1 MRPQIGV
8 KQTADINAIR
18 KIVLQVHQHQTSFLT
33 TLNADVDAEDKPTH
47 QIQTQQQIQIGAKK
61 TADGNAIQKRVLQAH
76 QLQTSFLT
84 ATNADVDAED
94 KPTHQI
100 QTQQQI
106 QIGTKQHALTNA
118 I

>member
-1 MRPQIGV
+1 
-8 KQTADINAIR
+8 
-18 KIVLQVHQHQTSFLT
+18 VLQVHQLQTSFLT
-33 TLNADVDAEDKPTH
+33 APNADVDAEDKPTH

-94 KPTHQI
+94 KPIHQI

-106 QIGTKQHALTNA
+106 QIGAKKTADGNA
-118 I
+118 IQKRV

>member
-33 TLNADVDAEDKPTH
+33 TLNADVDALDKPPH
-47 QIQTQQQIQIGAKK
+47 QIQTQQQILIGAKK